1 MQFLYVDLVI
11 TTSVAVLSKSAIR
24 NQSSLNDLPY
34 IHVARPSSF
43 FFFLKI
49 YSLHLEFILLKP
61 NYIVP
66 VCVEKTVDEFVF

>member
-43 FFFLKI
+43 FFLKI

-61 NYIVP
+61 NYIVL

>member
-24 NQSSLNDLPY
+24 NQSNLNDLPY

-43 FFFLKI
+43 FFF
-49 YSLHLEFILLKP
+49 ENLLLTFRIHPTQTK
-61 NYIVP
+61 YTLYQYVLR
-66 VCVEKTVDEFVF
+66 KL

>member
-43 FFFLKI
+43 FFFNI
-49 YSLHLEFILLKP
+49 YSLHLEFILLKLI
-61 NYIVP
+61 YIV
-66 VCVEKTVDEFVF
+66 CLEKTVDEFVF

>member
-24 NQSSLNDLPY
+24 NQSNLNDLPY

-43 FFFLKI
+43 YFF
-49 YSLHLEFILLKP
+49 ENLLFTFRIHPTQTK
-61 NYIVP
+61 
-66 VCVEKTVDEFVF
+66 